1 MFTRHGHTDLQ
12 ESHEMQVDLKPFINF
27 LVVLIPVLMLSAE
40 FSKIAVVSFATSR
53 QGGRTDTV
61 IVDPPPPS
69 ANTLQLTIFISESTL
84 TIGSQNGFLPSL
96 YYKEFHSFAAK
107 GDRNKVT
114 VVEVNPASPSNML
127 AKDVKQFQK
136 QEILLYSKNPSTNAV
151 VRSLYLKNG
160 NVPVVNNEMKPVAS
174 FGSNDAVYLLD
185 NAMSRA
191 PANIA
196 GAYEMRPLSA
206 YDELKCGLLKM
217 RNTYKGLPGCEDIT
231 IAANNKVV
239 YDKIIQ
245 IMDVARETGFVNV
258 SISKVRG

>member
-1 MFTRHGHTDLQ
+1 MLNRHGHTDLQ

-40 FSKIAVVSFATSR
+40 FSKIAVVTFATSR

-61 IVDPPPPS
+61 IVDPPPP
-69 ANTLQLTIFISESTL
+69 ANSLQLTIFISESTL

-107 GDRNKVT
+107 GDRKNQT
-114 VVEVNPASPSNML
+114 VVEVNPANPKPL
-127 AKDVKQFQK
+127 TAHDAKLFQK

-151 VRSLYLKNG
+151 VQTLYLKNR
-160 NVPVVNNEMKPVAS
+160 NVPVVNNEIKPVSS
-174 FGSNDAVYLLD
+174 FGPGDSVYLLD

-196 GAYEMRPLSA
+196 GAYEIRPLST
-206 YDELKCGLLKM
+206 YDELKCGLMKI
-217 RNTYKGLPGCEDIT
+217 RNAYKSQAGCEDIT

-245 IMDVARETGFVNV
+245 VMDVAREVGFSNV
-258 SISKVRG
+258 SISKIRG